1 MKIEYDKESGALYFR
16 MHEGK
21 PDHAEDL
28 SEKADVYAH
37 VDPEGNVLGLEALSL
52 EDLIQALEEREGK
65 LEVPER
71 LTGAKGVYDSNLS

>member
-16 MHEGK
+16 MH
-21 PDHAEDL
+21 
-28 SEKADVYAH
+28 
-37 VDPEGNVLGLEALSL
+37 
-52 EDLIQALEEREGK
+52 EGK